1 MVEGVQNPRTA
12 IDSVEFNRKFTNYL
26 DNSARMMVNHRNKV
40 KWEDP
45 KTKDR
50 VNLMH
55 MKEGEYLV
63 GFGGRLDSNSKE
75 YNMHYFNQEEC

>member
-1 MVEGVQNPRTA
+1 
-12 IDSVEFNRKFTNYL
+12 
-26 DNSARMMVNHRNKV
+26 MVNHRNKV

-75 YNMHYFNQEEC
+75 YNMHYFNQEECSSTKNLNQYAAKVSYN